1 MKISVVIPSLGGSS
15 LSQLIKTLD
24 KSYIL
29 PNEVVCVIPKKK
41 KFIPPI
47 TNKIKINI
55 IYTNFRNQVLQRIEG
70 IKNTKYDLILQIDD
84 DVIFNKYTL
93 MNLYNAFIKKN
104 INTSIVGPVFLTKKK
119 KLHYDYSQE
128 NFFSELIKYTFCAAS
143 FGKNKLGNITSL
155 GCAFGINYSNRM
167 YLYPTG
173 WLPGGC
179 ILYHK
184 KNSILKFPIKYRGK
198 SYCEDIIHS
207 IIRRKK
213 NLKHFVVRNSKIMT
227 DKISYNDFNIKQIFD
242 EFFVRKILLNY
253 TKGNIFRFYIWCIF
267 EIVNRVYKKLIFNN
281 NKVI

>member
-1 MKISVVIPSLGGSS
+1 MKISVVIPSLGGPS

-29 PNEVVCVIPKKK
+29 PDEVVCVIPKKK
-41 KFIPPI
+41 KFLPPI
-47 TNKIKINI
+47 TNKIKINV

-84 DVIFNKYTL
+84 DVVFNKYTL

-104 INTSIVGPVFLTKKK
+104 KNTTIIGPVFLTKKK
-119 KLHYDYSQE
+119 KLHYNYSRE
-128 NFFSELIKYTFCAAS
+128 NFFSELIKYIFCAAP
-143 FGKNKLGNITSL
+143 FGKDKLGNITSL

-167 YLYPTG
+167 YLYPTE

-184 KNSILKFPIKYRGK
+184 KNSISKFPIKYRGK

-207 IIRRKK
+207 MIRRKK
-213 NLKHFVVRNSKIMT
+213 NLKHFVARDSKIMT
-227 DKISYNDFNIKQIFD
+227 DKISYNNFNIKEIFN
-242 EFFVRKILLNY
+242 EFIARRSLLNY

-267 EIVNRVYKKLIFNN
+267 EIVNRIYKKLIFSN
-281 NKVI
+281 NKII